1 MKAEKCRWI
10 YAVLSLGLLA
20 SFALGLPGFSAEQEW
35 VDQCRIQERPIWPK
49 ARTQVNLFA
58 KSSLPEVVTL
68 AGEIQ
73 AILKKYG
80 VLQKNVPGMEK
91 DCLALIKE
99 GVRIANLNRNLQ
111 KEGAEY
117 NRQCSHQP
125 KNERCIQ
132 WYRSLLKKKESIVQQ
147 KNKYENQKTL
157 HYSRLSKY
165 EKSLDGLT
173 TQVKAKL
180 LIACKKER
188 QNLEKALEEKRRQVK
203 GTQEALRRLGKSI
216 RTGSEE
222 LADWKKTTEEA
233 TSSAWKQGQEMLIN
247 NLGDMIGVLSGDP
260 EKWGGKDAVEVL
272 ESQLKDPEIK
282 KVVKD
287 LKHAKEA
294 VENLHGSSELLEPT
308 LENAYAKL
316 TEALGNAEVQKML
329 KIGGQY
335 TKYATYLKS
344 IVDSSYNITAE
355 ICAWQRISQMDRNSE
370 KYLKAVEKLDGRM
383 KEKVAEINEIKAKLK
398 KLQCGPHSRRE

>member
-1 MKAEKCRWI
+1 MKTKKHRWI
-10 YAVLSLGLLA
+10 YAVLSFGLLA
-20 SFALGLPGFSAEQEW
+20 SFTLGRSGFSAEQEW
-35 VDQCRIQERPIWPK
+35 VDQCRIKERPIWPK
-49 ARTQVNLFA
+49 ARAEVNLFA

-68 AGEIQ
+68 AEEIQ

-80 VLQKNVPGMEK
+80 ELQKNVPGLEK

-111 KEGAEY
+111 REGAEY

-147 KNKYENQKTL
+147 NNKYGNQKTL
-157 HYSRLSKY
+157 YYSRLSSY
-165 EKSLDGLT
+165 EASLEGLT
-173 TQVKAKL
+173 NQVKAKL

-188 QNLEKALEEKRRQVK
+188 QNLEKELEGKRKQVK
-203 GTQEALRRLGKSI
+203 ATQEALRRLDKSMQ
-216 RTGSEE
+216 TGSEE
-222 LADWKKTTEEA
+222 LAEWKKTTEEA

-282 KVVKD
+282 KVVED
-287 LKHAKEA
+287 LKNAKEA
-294 VENLHGSSELLEPT
+294 VENLHGTSELLEPT

-316 TEALGNAEVQKML
+316 TDALGNPEVQKML

-344 IVDSSYNITAE
+344 IVDSSYNIIAE

-370 KYLKAVEKLDGRM
+370 EYLKAVEKLDGRM

-398 KLQCGPHSRRE
+398 KLQCD

>member
-1 MKAEKCRWI
+1 MKVEKRRWI

-20 SFALGLPGFSAEQEW
+20 SFVLGFPGFSAEQEW
-35 VDQCRIQERPIWPK
+35 VDQYRIKERPIWPK
-49 ARTQVNLFA
+49 ARTQLNLFA

-68 AGEIQ
+68 AEEIQ

-91 DCLALIKE
+91 ACLALIKE
-99 GVRIANLNRNLQ
+99 GVRMAKLNRNLQ

-125 KNERCIQ
+125 KNKRCIQ

-157 HYSRLSKY
+157 YYSRLSKY
-165 EKSLDGLT
+165 EKSLNGLT
-173 TQVKAKL
+173 SQVKAKL

-203 GTQEALRRLGKSI
+203 GTQEALRRLDKSI
-216 RTGSEE
+216 RTGGEE
-222 LADWKKTTEEA
+222 LADWKKTTEKA

-287 LKHAKEA
+287 LKNAKEA
-294 VENLHGSSELLEPT
+294 VENLHGTSELLEPT

-335 TKYATYLKS
+335 AKYTTYLKS

-370 KYLKAVEKLDGRM
+370 EYLKAVEKLDGRM

-398 KLQCGPHSRRE
+398 KLQCD